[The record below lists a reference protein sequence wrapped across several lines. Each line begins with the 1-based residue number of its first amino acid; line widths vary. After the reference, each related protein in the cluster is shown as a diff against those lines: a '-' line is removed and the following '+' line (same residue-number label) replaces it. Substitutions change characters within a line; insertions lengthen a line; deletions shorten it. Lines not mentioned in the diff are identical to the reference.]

1 MHGTADDA
9 LIELDL
15 PPRPEIVSVARLVV
29 GSLAMGD
36 PSFDDERAAD
46 LRLAVSEACTNA
58 VQAQQRAADESPIRL
73 RYRVWPG
80 TIEVTISDSGGGFDV
95 VAAQRSVDLTD
106 PERLEYEGGLG
117 IPLIRLLADE
127 AEFRMLP
134 NGTEVVMT
142 FGPDGPSGRISDE
155 RR

>member
-29 GSLAMGD
+29 GSLAMAD

-58 VQAQQRAADESPIRL
+58 VQAQQRARDESPIQL

-80 TIEVTISDSGGGFDV
+80 TIEVTVTDAGGGFDIGE
-95 VAAQRSVDLTD
+95 AQRPVDLTD

-127 AEFRMLP
+127 AEFRTLEH
-134 NGTEVVMT
+134 GTQVVMV
-142 FGPDGPSGRISDE
+142 FGPEGPTGRIADS
-155 RR
+155 